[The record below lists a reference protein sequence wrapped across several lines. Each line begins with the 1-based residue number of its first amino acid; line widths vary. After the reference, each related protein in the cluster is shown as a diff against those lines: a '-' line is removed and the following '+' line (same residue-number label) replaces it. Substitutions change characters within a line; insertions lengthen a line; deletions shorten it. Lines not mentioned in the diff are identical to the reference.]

1 MAAHRPCGADG
12 LGDFSP
18 VLRIQNG
25 TTYVNLLA
33 ATQERWGDYSGSQR
47 RYNNPGKVWMSGYN
61 TYSYSGSYPFA
72 HRAWIT
78 ELGLSP
84 FIVTSVKNET
94 KTNTAATVFPNPAK
108 DIFSVVLDLPQPEYL
123 SFELY
128 DQHGKLITILL
139 RDWVKVT
146 QNTFSFSTQSLS
158 QGVYYLKINGN
169 YNTAISKKV
178 VVE

>member
-1 MAAHRPCGADG
+1 M
-12 LGDFSP
+12 GDFSP

-25 TTYVNLLA
+25 TTYVNLLS

-47 RYNNPGKVWMSGYN
+47 RYNDPGKVWMSGYN
-61 TYSYSGSYPFA
+61 TYAYSGSYPFA
-72 HRAWIT
+72 HRAWVT

-84 FIVTSVKNET
+84 FIVTDIKSEI
-94 KTNTAATVFPNPAK
+94 KTDNGSANVFPNPTR
-108 DIFSVVLDLPQPEYL
+108 DIFSVELNLPQPEYL

-128 DQHGKLITILL
+128 DQQGKLIATLL

-158 QGVYYLKINGN
+158 KGIYLLKIKGN
-169 YNTAISKKV
+169 YNTAITKKV